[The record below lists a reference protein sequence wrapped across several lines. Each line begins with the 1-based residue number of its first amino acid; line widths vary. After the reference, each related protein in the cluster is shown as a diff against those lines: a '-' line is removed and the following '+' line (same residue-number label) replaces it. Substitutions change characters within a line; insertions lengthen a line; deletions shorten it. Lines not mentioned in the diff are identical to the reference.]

1 MALRSKNKVS
11 AAFSMSSMTDIVFLL
26 LIFFMLTSTLV
37 TTNALDLVLPNSTAQ
52 TVKKQRVS
60 VSINENFEYF
70 IDKESVELKYIE
82 VQLIDKLAGKD
93 EQVVVLRVDKSVPL
107 EYAVEVM
114 DIAYRNKF
122 KIVLAT
128 QQKQCNFF
136 VINISEERHWERF

>member
-1 MALRSKNKVS
+1 MPIKSRNKVS

-37 TTNALDLVLPNSTAQ
+37 TTNALDLILPKSNAQ

-60 VSINENFEYF
+60 VSVNEDLEYF
-70 IDKESVELKYIE
+70 IDKDLVELKYLE
-82 VQLIDKLAGKD
+82 AQLIEKLSVQD
-93 EQVVVLRVDKSVPL
+93 EQVVVLRVDKSVPM
-107 EYAVEVM
+107 EHAVEVM

-128 QQKQCNFF
+128 QQKK
-136 VINISEERHWERF
+136 

>member
-1 MALRSKNKVS
+1 MALKSKNKIS
-11 AAFSMSSMTDIVFLL
+11 ATFSMSSMTDIVFLL

-37 TTNALDLVLPNSTAQ
+37 TTNALDLVLPNSNAQ

-60 VSINENFEYF
+60 VSINADLEYF
-70 IDKESVELKYIE
+70 IDKENVELKYIE
-82 VQLIDKLAGKD
+82 KELVTRLASHQ
-93 EQVVVLRVDKSVPL
+93 EQVLVLRVDKSVPI

-128 QQKQCNFF
+128 QQKK
-136 VINISEERHWERF
+136 

>member
-1 MALRSKNKVS
+1 MALRSKNKIS

-37 TTNALDLVLPNSTAQ
+37 TTNALDLVLPKSNAQ

-70 IDKESVELKYIE
+70 IDKESIELKYLEAKLIE
-82 VQLIDKLAGKD
+82 NLAAQE
-93 EQVVVLRVDKSVPL
+93 EQVVVLRVHKSVPV

-128 QQKQCNFF
+128 QQKK
-136 VINISEERHWERF
+136 

>member
-1 MALRSKNKVS
+1 MAIKSRNKVS

-37 TTNALDLVLPNSTAQ
+37 TTNALDLILPNSNAQ

-60 VSINENFEYF
+60 VSINQNYEYF
-70 IDKESVELKYIE
+70 IDKETVELKYLE
-82 VQLIDKLAGKD
+82 AQLIEKLSD
-93 EQVVVLRVDKSVPL
+93 QQEQVVVLRVDKSVPI

-114 DIAYRNKF
+114 DIAYKNKF

-128 QQKQCNFF
+128 QQKK
-136 VINISEERHWERF
+136 

>member
-70 IDKESVELKYIE
+70 IDKEVVELRYIE
-82 VQLIDKLAGKD
+82 AQLIDKLAGQD
-93 EQVVVLRVDKSVPL
+93 EQVVVLRVDKSVPI

-128 QQKQCNFF
+128 QQK
-136 VINISEERHWERF
+136 R

>member
-70 IDKESVELKYIE
+70 IDKEAVELKIGRASCRE
-82 VQLIDKLAGKD
+82 
-93 EQVVVLRVDKSVPL
+93 RV
-107 EYAVEVM
+107 
-114 DIAYRNKF
+114 
-122 KIVLAT
+122 
-128 QQKQCNFF
+128 
-136 VINISEERHWERF
+136 

>member
-1 MALRSKNKVS
+1 MALKSRNKVS
-11 AAFSMSSMTDIVFLL
+11 AEFSMSSMTDIVFLL

-60 VSINENFEYF
+60 ISINENLEYYL
-70 IDKESVELKYIE
+70 DKEIVELKYIE
-82 VQLIDKLAGKD
+82 SLLIDRLAD
-93 EQVVVLRVDKSVPL
+93 QEEQVVVLRVDKTVPI
-107 EYAVEVM
+107 EHAVEVM

-128 QQKQCNFF
+128 EQK
-136 VINISEERHWERF
+136 R

>member
-70 IDKESVELKYIE
+70 IDKEAVELKYIE
-82 VQLIDKLAGKD
+82 AQLIDKLAGQD
-93 EQVVVLRVDKSVPL
+93 EQGCC
-107 EYAVEVM
+107 A
-114 DIAYRNKF
+114 
-122 KIVLAT
+122 
-128 QQKQCNFF
+128 
-136 VINISEERHWERF
+136 

>member
-1 MALRSKNKVS
+1 MGLRSKHKVS

-60 VSINENFEYF
+60 VSITENFEYF

-82 VQLIDKLAGKD
+82 AQLIDKLVGQD
-93 EQVVVLRVDKSVPL
+93 EQVVVLRVDKSVPV

-128 QQKQCNFF
+128 QQK
-136 VINISEERHWERF
+136 R

>member
-70 IDKESVELKYIE
+70 IDKEAVELKYIE
-82 VQLIDKLAGKD
+82 AQLI
-93 EQVVVLRVDKSVPL
+93 
-107 EYAVEVM
+107 
-114 DIAYRNKF
+114 
-122 KIVLAT
+122 
-128 QQKQCNFF
+128 
-136 VINISEERHWERF
+136 ISWQ

>member
-60 VSINENFEYF
+60 VSINDNFEYF
-70 IDKESVELKYIE
+70 IDKEAVELEYVE
-82 VQLIDKLAGKD
+82 AHLIDKLAGQD
-93 EQVVVLRVDKSVPL
+93 EQVVVLRVDKSVPI

-128 QQKQCNFF
+128 QQK
-136 VINISEERHWERF
+136 R

>member
-70 IDKESVELKYIE
+70 IDKEAVEIKYIE
-82 VQLIDKLAGKD
+82 AQLIDKLAGQD
-93 EQVVVLRVDKSVPL
+93 EQVVVLRVDKSVPI

-128 QQKQCNFF
+128 QQK
-136 VINISEERHWERF
+136 R

>member
-1 MALRSKNKVS
+1 MALRSKHKLS

-60 VSINENFEYF
+60 VSINEDLEYF
-70 IDKESVELKYIE
+70 IDKEAVELKYIE
-82 VQLIDKLAGKD
+82 VQLIDKLVVQD
-93 EQVVVLRVDKSVPL
+93 EQVVVLRVDKSVPV

-128 QQKQCNFF
+128 QQK
-136 VINISEERHWERF
+136 R